1 MLFLVQLNMNKIGK
15 LKLSGELFLAP
26 MADYTN
32 VAFRTLCR
40 EYGAALVYTELISA
54 KGILMKS
61 KKTESMLAVS
71 EGEKP
76 VFLQLFGSNP
86 ADFDKAIE
94 LVEKKFPANFAGFDL
109 NAGCS
114 VPKAMKGKYGC
125 VLMNNPLI
133 VGQIISSMKSSTK
146 KPVTLKMRLGLD
158 KETFIDVAN
167 AAIDNGVDAI
177 TLHARFGTQGYS
189 GTADWEKIKLLKE
202 ETKKHKI
209 PIIGNGDIKNPL
221 DVLKIKKETK
231 CDFEMIGRAVMG
243 NAFFFKQA
251 NALLSKKGDLTKNFD
266 ESKKEGERFLQLAE
280 EFNLGPNDLRP
291 YFLGLSKGLIGAS
304 ALRNSFGMSKT
315 NEEIKNIFK
324 KYFE

>member
-1 MLFLVQLNMNKIGK
+1 MHKIGK

-32 VAFRTLCR
+32 VAFRTLAR

-61 KKTESMLAVS
+61 KRTESMLKVS
-71 EGEKP
+71 NSEKP

-86 ADFDKAIE
+86 CDFAKAIE
-94 LVEKKFPANFAGFDL
+94 IVEKKFSENFAGYDL

-114 VPKAMKGKYGC
+114 VPKALKGKYGC
-125 VLMNNPLI
+125 TLMNNASN

-146 KPVTLKMRLGLD
+146 KPVTIKMRLGLNED
-158 KETFIDVAN
+158 TFLDVAR
-167 AAIDNGVDAI
+167 ASIENGVDAI
-177 TLHARFGTQGYS
+177 TLHARFGSQGYS
-189 GTADWEKIKLLKE
+189 GTADWGKIKLLKE

-209 PIIGNGDIKNPL
+209 PIIGNGDIKIPS

-251 NALLSKKGDLTKNFD
+251 NALLEGKESILKNFD
-266 ESKKEGERFLQLAE
+266 ETKKEGERFLELAD
-280 EFNLGPNDLRP
+280 EFNLAPNDIRP

-304 ALRNSFGMSKT
+304 VLRNSFGMSKT
-315 NEEIKNIFK
+315 KEEMKKIFE

>member
-1 MLFLVQLNMNKIGK
+1 MNKIGK

-32 VAFRTLCR
+32 VAFRTLAR

-54 KGILMKS
+54 KALLMKN
-61 KKTESMLAVS
+61 KRTEGMLAVS

-86 ADFDKAIE
+86 IDFKKAVE
-94 LVEKKFPANFAGFDL
+94 LVEKKFPDNFAGYDL

-114 VPKAMKGKYGC
+114 VPKALKGKYGC
-125 VLMNNPLI
+125 TLMNDALN

-146 KPVTLKMRLGLD
+146 KPVTLKMRLGLE
-158 KETFIDVAN
+158 KETFLSVATS
-167 AAIDNGVDAI
+167 AIDNKVDAI
-177 TLHARFGTQGYS
+177 TLHARFGSQGY
-189 GTADWEKIKLLKE
+189 GEMADWEKIKLLKS
-202 ETKKHKI
+202 ETKKHKV
-209 PIIGNGDIKNPL
+209 PIIGNGGIKTPS
-221 DVLKIKKETK
+221 DVMMMKEKTK
-231 CDFEMIGRAVMG
+231 CDFEMIGRAAMG

-251 NALLSKKGDLTKNFD
+251 NALLAGKDAPQRSVS
-266 ESKKEGERFLQLAE
+266 EAKKEGERFFELAS

-304 ALRNSFGMSKT
+304 VLRNSFGASKT
-315 NEEIKNIFK
+315 KEEMKKIFEN
-324 KYFE
+324 YFE